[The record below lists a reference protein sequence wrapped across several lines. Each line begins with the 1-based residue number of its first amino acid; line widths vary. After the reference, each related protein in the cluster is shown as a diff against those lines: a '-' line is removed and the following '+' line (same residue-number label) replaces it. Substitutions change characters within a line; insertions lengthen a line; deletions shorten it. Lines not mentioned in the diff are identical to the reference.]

1 MLSEIFTHRAI
12 QTIGNI
18 LFFLLILVLMVDPG
32 NAILH
37 LKDKIF
43 VCFVGYNIL
52 FLKPD
57 IRYLAFILPIYLV
70 IAICFVLSTIQQVPI
85 DLTYRSPPTK
95 DVDDISPI
103 SVDEKF
109 KNDTLF
115 YNPPLQCL
123 KISYTLHYY
132 YVFNNINTLYSYSI
146 CSRIRE
152 FIVFI
157 FKGTQR
163 NGNAYSKKL
172 VGGEYFWNV
181 LSFSS
186 DISPIILY
194 KHILFIF

>member
-70 IAICFVLSTIQQVPI
+70 IAICFVLSTIN
-85 DLTYRSPPTK
+85 TSAPPST
-95 DVDDISPI
+95 VES
-103 SVDEKF
+103 
-109 KNDTLF
+109 
-115 YNPPLQCL
+115 
-123 KISYTLHYY
+123 
-132 YVFNNINTLYSYSI
+132 NTGVVAGVEPFPNL
-146 CSRIRE
+146 
-152 FIVFI
+152 
-157 FKGTQR
+157 
-163 NGNAYSKKL
+163 
-172 VGGEYFWNV
+172 
-181 LSFSS
+181 
-186 DISPIILY
+186 
-194 KHILFIF
+194 